1 MKVEELVSKRI
12 LISPLNW
19 GFGHVSRCI
28 PLISKL
34 LKQNNLI
41 YIACDNQQK
50 DIFQFYFSDSL
61 ITYLSHEGYPFQ
73 FSGNGNFS
81 WDLLLSLRKLANRS
95 RLELKEVEQLVV
107 RYGIDVVISDHR
119 YAFRSKKCTSIF
131 MTHQL
136 NLPIRWFQFPFN
148 YHHKHQIKKYDFIW
162 LVDDESKNLAGK
174 LSQIKNQKNA
184 VYIGG
189 LSRFQLYEKSKEKTD
204 LVLIV
209 SGPKEYWKSLFE
221 LFRIKLISGEITKI
235 LGPKEIYNEINRL
248 KLSQKF
254 ISSENWKEADKE
266 LLNAKKIFGYIGY
279 TTVMD
284 VEELTC
290 ESFLIPCPGQLEQ
303 IYLSTK

>member
-1 MKVEELVSKRI
+1 MKVEEIVEKRI

-34 LKQNNLI
+34 LMQKNNI

-61 ITYLSHEGYPFQ
+61 ITYLFNEGYPFQ

-81 WDLLLSLRKLANRS
+81 WDVFLSLRKLAHRS
-95 RLELKEVEQLVV
+95 RLELKEVEQFVAKY
-107 RYGIDVVISDHR
+107 RIDIVISDHR

-148 YHHKHQIKKYDFIW
+148 YHHKNQIKKYDFIW

-174 LSQIKNQKNA
+174 LSRIKNQKNA
-184 VYIGG
+184 TYIGA
-189 LSRFQLYEKSKEKTD
+189 LSRFQLYENLVKKTD
-204 LVLIV
+204 SVLIV

-221 LFRIKLISGEITKI
+221 LFNKELVSGDINKI
-235 LGPKEIYNEINRL
+235 IGPKEAQQFLVNSKNF
-248 KLSQKF
+248 SVF
-254 ISSENWKEADKE
+254 ISSENWKEVDKI
-266 LLNAKKIFGYIGY
+266 LLNAKKIYGYIGY

-284 VEELTC
+284 VEELGC
-290 ESFLIPCPGQLEQ
+290 ESRLVPCPGQLEQ
-303 IYLSTK
+303 IYLATK